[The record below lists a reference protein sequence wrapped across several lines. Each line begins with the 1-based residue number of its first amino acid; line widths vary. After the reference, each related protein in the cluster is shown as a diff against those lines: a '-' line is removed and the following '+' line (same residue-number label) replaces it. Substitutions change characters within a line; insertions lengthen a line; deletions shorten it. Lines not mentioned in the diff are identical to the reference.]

1 MVTSM
6 SQTEKGH
13 QSCPLPRVT
22 KRGGRASARQFQG
35 HWPPSP
41 MSCCV
46 TLGGGRCTCL
56 PSSLVYTR
64 ARCPAPGALGAW
76 LQTARVDER
85 SGA

>member
-46 TLGGGRCTCL
+46 TLGGGAMHLSAQLAGLHEGAQPRAGCVRGMAADRTC
-56 PSSLVYTR
+56 
-64 ARCPAPGALGAW
+64 G
-76 LQTARVDER
+76 
-85 SGA
+85 